1 MKEVEIGITIY
12 DVYLDVSGYYSPP
25 EPMVMYYADG
35 SGYPGCSAEFEI
47 ISVSLNGTRITDLIS
62 DDVYNEIIE
71 KAIDNIEN

>member
-1 MKEVEIGITIY
+1 MKEIEIGVTIY

-25 EPMVMYYADG
+25 EPMVMYYPDG
-35 SGYPGCSAEFEI
+35 SGHPGCAAEFEI